1 MKGGDWMIQTW
12 KRQAN
17 LFAIITILVS
27 AIVVLTIS
35 TLILPLFEPAST
47 AWIHIKTHLLFEYI
61 SNSIWLLI
69 LTGLLSIIIG
79 FTNAYIVTFYEFPLR
94 KFFDWFLIVPLAIP
108 SYIVAYVYGDLFSY
122 TGRISQFLRSI
133 GINQVIDIFS
143 LPGASIIFAFTL
155 YPYIYMP
162 LKSAMKKQS
171 SIYIENA
178 KLLRASPFR
187 ILKDII
193 VPLSRPAL
201 VGGTFLVLLETLND
215 YGVVQYFGVRVFSFA
230 IFDAWFRL
238 SDLQSA
244 IRISAITM
252 LIVITLIVGEKL
264 LRGRRQY
271 HMSVKPTPMKKEPLA
286 VKGQI
291 LAYLIMGMTLLIG
304 IIVPIV
310 TMLGYFI
317 DTYHV
322 ILDIEMAYLII
333 NTLSIA
339 IVTTVIIVFIA
350 IFLVSF
356 NRFTKRTW
364 KTVLLRI
371 TTIGYAIPGAVI
383 AVSVLLL
390 FVRTDRTLYPIYQF
404 FNAETS
410 RLVLTTSLLML
421 GFAYVIRFQ
430 TIGYNMVEASYAR
443 LGNTYTEASYTFGKG
458 KLATLFQVDIPLL
471 KEGLI
476 GAGIIVFID
485 VIKELPLTLILRPT
499 NYDTLATK
507 VYTYAN
513 DEMIQEASGPALIIV
528 LICAVSIYLLTHRKK
543 G

>member
-1 MKGGDWMIQTW
+1 MLRTW
-12 KRQAN
+12 KRHIDI
-17 LFAIITILVS
+17 FSFITILVS
-27 AIVVLTIS
+27 AIVILTIS
-35 TLILPLFEPAST
+35 NLIFPLFEPASA
-47 AWIHIKTHLLFEYI
+47 AWIHIKTYLLFEYI
-61 SNSIWLLI
+61 SNSIWLLA
-69 LTGLLSIIIG
+69 LTGILSIIIG
-79 FTNAYIVTFYEFPLR
+79 FTNAYIVTFYEFQYRRL
-94 KFFDWFLIVPLAIP
+94 FDWFLILPLAIP

-122 TGRISQFLRSI
+122 TGTISQVLRA
-133 GINQVIDIFS
+133 ININTVIDIFS
-143 LPGASIIFAFTL
+143 LPGASVIFAFTL

-171 SIYIENA
+171 PIYIENA
-178 KLLRASPFR
+178 KLLRASPFQ

-193 VPLSRPAL
+193 IPLSRPAL

-215 YGVVQYFGVRVFSFA
+215 YGVVRYFGVRVFSFA

-252 LIVITLIVGEKL
+252 VIVITLIVGEKL

-271 HMSVKPTPMKKEPLA
+271 HMSVKPTPISPDPLSP
-286 VKGQI
+286 KGQV
-291 LAYLIMGMTLLIG
+291 LAYSVMGMTLLIG
-304 IIVPIV
+304 FIIPVI
-310 TMLGYFI
+310 TMLGYFL
-317 DTYHV
+317 DTYH
-322 ILDIEMAYLII
+322 ILLDIEMLYLVI

-339 IVTTVIIVFIA
+339 ITTTVMIVLIA
-350 IFLVSF
+350 LFLVNF
-356 NRFTKRTW
+356 NRFGKQTW
-364 KTVLLRI
+364 KLVLLRI

-390 FVRTDRTLYPIYQF
+390 FVGTDRTLYPIYVL
-404 FNAETS
+404 FNPETKT
-410 RLVLTTSLLML
+410 LLLTSSLLML

-458 KLATLFQVDIPLL
+458 KIKTLFQVDIPLL

-476 GAGIIVFID
+476 GAAIIVFID

-513 DEMIQEASGPALIIV
+513 DEMIQEASGPSLIIV
-528 LICAVSIYLLTHRKK
+528 FLCALSIYLLTHRKK

>member
-1 MKGGDWMIQTW
+1 MFQTW
-12 KRQAN
+12 KRQTN
-17 LFAIITILVS
+17 VFSVVTIIVS
-27 AIVVLTIS
+27 TIVVLTIS
-35 TLILPLFEPAST
+35 TLILPLFEPASAT
-47 AWIHIKTHLLFEYI
+47 WIHIKTHLLFEYI
-61 SNSIWLLI
+61 SNSIWLLL
-69 LTGLLSIIIG
+69 LTGSFSVIVG

-94 KFFDWFLIVPLAIP
+94 KLFDWLLIVPLAIP

-122 TGRISQFLRSI
+122 TGRISQLLRQL
-133 GINQVIDIFS
+133 GIHTVIDIFS
-143 LPGASIIFAFTL
+143 LPGASIIFAATL

-162 LKSAMKKQS
+162 LKSAMKNQS
-171 SIYIENA
+171 AIYIENA

-193 VPLSRPAL
+193 IPLSRPAL

-215 YGVVQYFGVRVFSFA
+215 YGVVRYFGVRVFSFA

-244 IRISAITM
+244 IRISSITM

-271 HMSVKPTPMKKEPLA
+271 HMSVKPTPISRQSLTWRGKLLSYSM
-286 VKGQI
+286 
-291 LAYLIMGMTLLIG
+291 MGLTLLIG
-304 IIVPIV
+304 FGIPVL
-310 TMLGYFI
+310 TMFRYFI
-317 DTYHV
+317 DTYHI
-322 ILDIEMAYLII
+322 ILDIEMLYLVI
-333 NTLSIA
+333 NTVSIA
-339 IVTTVIIVFIA
+339 ITTTFIIVFIA
-350 IFLVSF
+350 IFLVNF
-356 NRFTKRTW
+356 NRFTKRPW
-364 KTVLLRI
+364 KLVLLRI

-390 FVRTDRTLYPIYQF
+390 FVGVDRTLYPIYEW
-404 FNAETS
+404 FNPETN
-410 RLVLTTSLLML
+410 RLVLTSSLLML

-443 LGNTYTEASYTFGKG
+443 LGDTFTEASYTFGKG
-458 KLATLFQVDIPLL
+458 KLKTLFSIDIPLL

-476 GAGIIVFID
+476 GAAIIVFID

-513 DEMIQEASGPALIIV
+513 DEMIQEASGPSLLII
-528 LICAVSIYLLTHRKK
+528 LLCAISIYLLTHKKK